1 MKKSVSYF
9 LSHPIQYY
17 TPLLQEMAK
26 QFDLSVYYFS
36 DASIRG
42 NVDRDFGRPVQ
53 WDIPLLEGY
62 SSQFIKNYSWR
73 KSLSNRFAD
82 LINPGVFSVLM
93 KDNSSVVIVNGWMYC
108 SVLFTIFF
116 AKLRGKQVWLRAD
129 NAYHQ
134 EIRKSRKL
142 LAVKRMILHYG
153 LFPFVDK
160 FLFTGVES
168 RLFFEYYGAKK
179 NQLLFTPHAVDN
191 TYFRSRFSALK
202 AERNTLREE
211 LGFSREMVVIL
222 FVGKF
227 IKKKRPMDLLRA
239 FQGLPSGKVGLVMV
253 GEGVLRKE
261 MERFCDEQQMGNVRI
276 VGFVNQSAI
285 SGYYSI
291 ADIFVLCS
299 GMGETWGLVVNEAM
313 NFELPVVVTET
324 CGCARDLVVDGENG
338 FVCPEG
344 DIAQLRGALRKL
356 AADEVFRTRAGKR
369 SAAQIEAYTVEQ
381 IVKNMAGFGWTK

>member
-1 MKKSVSYF
+1 
-9 LSHPIQYY
+9 
-17 TPLLQEMAK
+17 
-26 QFDLSVYYFS
+26 
-36 DASIRG
+36 
-42 NVDRDFGRPVQ
+42 
-53 WDIPLLEGY
+53 
-62 SSQFIKNYSWR
+62 
-73 KSLSNRFAD
+73 
-82 LINPGVFSVLM
+82 
-93 KDNSSVVIVNGWMYC
+93 
-108 SVLFTIFF
+108 
-116 AKLRGKQVWLRAD
+116 
-129 NAYHQ
+129 
-134 EIRKSRKL
+134 
-142 LAVKRMILHYG
+142 
-153 LFPFVDK
+153 
-160 FLFTGVES
+160 
-168 RLFFEYYGAKK
+168 
-179 NQLLFTPHAVDN
+179 
-191 TYFRSRFSALK
+191 
-202 AERNTLREE
+202 
-211 LGFSREMVVIL
+211 
-222 FVGKF
+222 
-227 IKKKRPMDLLRA
+227 
-239 FQGLPSGKVGLVMV
+239 
-253 GEGVLRKE
+253 